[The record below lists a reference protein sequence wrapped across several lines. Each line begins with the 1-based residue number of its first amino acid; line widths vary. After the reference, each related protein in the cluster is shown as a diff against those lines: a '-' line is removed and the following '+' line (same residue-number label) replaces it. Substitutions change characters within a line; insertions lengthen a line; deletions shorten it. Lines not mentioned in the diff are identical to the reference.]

1 MKFSDK
7 GVLFLAWFLFF
18 FTARAE
24 ALWVHLDEAQ
34 RGEAMYYGARN
45 INTDPKVFFKEWTF
59 DKGEKGVVILN
70 SEFLTLASAARD
82 AAQSGEEMDSNAIE
96 DSLAKAQ
103 GKLVFTVYLYG
114 KEKDFARDFIA
125 LIKAGRKIFPA
136 TYSEDG
142 ENAPS
147 ENHPGMFVQELFYY
161 FPVGEISPESLIILE
176 IGDPKQKEK
185 LQFEMDLK
193 KVK

>member
-1 MKFSDK
+1 MKWNDK
-7 GVLFLAWFLFF
+7 RVLFLAGFLLFF
-18 FTARAE
+18 AGRAE
-24 ALWVHLDEAQ
+24 ALWVHLNEAQ

-45 INTDPKVFFKEWTF
+45 INADPKAFFKEWTF

-82 AAQSGEEMDSNAIE
+82 AAQSGEEMDSNTIE

-114 KEKDFARDFIA
+114 KEKDFAKDFIA
-125 LIKAGRKIFPA
+125 LIKAGGKIFPA

-142 ENAPS
+142 DNTPS
-147 ENHPGMFVQELFYY
+147 ESHPGMFVQELFYY
-161 FPVGEISPESLIILE
+161 FPLGEISPEGPIVLE

-185 LQFEMDLK
+185 LQFEIDLK